1 VSYGTHTLSAIIAY
15 KELVFAQ
22 FIFVPDLY
30 SNYSFVTL
38 KASIFVQIINFTMIK
53 KQKCDNG
60 ESRKKIAHGKS
71 LFLELVKKLLI
82 K

>member
-1 VSYGTHTLSAIIAY
+1 M
-15 KELVFAQ
+15 
-22 FIFVPDLY
+22 
-30 SNYSFVTL
+30 
-38 KASIFVQIINFTMIK
+38 QITNFTMIK
-53 KQKCDNG
+53 KCDNE